1 MRTLH
6 PFRRSRAAAV
16 PRLIVRA
23 RSQGWPEVMSRE
35 VLELFHR
42 MIARVYVGLGQ
53 SQGKTLLPLPPSDM
67 LVRPS
72 PPLPSPPLPSP
83 PLVFPRG

>member
-1 MRTLH
+1 
-6 PFRRSRAAAV
+6 
-16 PRLIVRA
+16 
-23 RSQGWPEVMSRE
+23 MSRE

-67 LVRPS
+67 LVRLPPPPPAGS
-72 PPLPSPPLPSP
+72 PAAPRRGGTDATASPAPAWPEIG
-83 PLVFPRG
+83 RR

>member
-1 MRTLH
+1 
-6 PFRRSRAAAV
+6 
-16 PRLIVRA
+16 
-23 RSQGWPEVMSRE
+23 MSRE

-67 LVRPS
+67 LVS
-72 PPLPSPPLPSP
+72 PPVAVPAPTRASPPPAPIQLQYAS
-83 PLVFPRG
+83 L

>member
-1 MRTLH
+1 
-6 PFRRSRAAAV
+6 
-16 PRLIVRA
+16 
-23 RSQGWPEVMSRE
+23 MSRE

-67 LVRPS
+67 LVAPPAVVPAPTRASPPPRPS
-72 PPLPSPPLPSP
+72 CRALSSELLQNGVACYRTQPFLLQK
-83 PLVFPRG
+83 